1 MMTACGMLGRQ
12 TVIPVSYTHLD
23 VYKRQDCYILPGIAR
38 RHLIDQCGVLG
49 IPVDETPFTLEE
61 LMAADEVIV
70 SSSSTLCI
78 QAVEIDGKPVGGKD
92 PVRLGRIRSAVYQE
106 FNDFMNG

>member
-1 MMTACGMLGRQ
+1 
-12 TVIPVSYTHLD
+12 
-23 VYKRQDCYILPGIAR
+23 
-38 RHLIDQCGVLG
+38 
-49 IPVDETPFTLEE
+49 
-61 LMAADEVIV
+61 MAADEVIV

>member
-1 MMTACGMLGRQ
+1 MLSLQRAYFEKRR
-12 TVIPVSYTHLD
+12 IPYGAGD
-23 VYKRQDCYILPGIAR
+23 RYILPGIAR

-49 IPVDETPFTLEE
+49 IPVDETPFTLKE
-61 LMAADEVIV
+61 LMDADEVIV

-92 PVRLGRIRSAVYQE
+92 PARLGRIRSRGLSGVQ
-106 FNDFMNG
+106 